1 MKIQVNLVHLGQA
14 YIYQGSLTDSG
25 YHIIFVQLCLRLKDS
40 DKLASFFFFFLME
53 SGKLVYV
60 VSA

>member
-1 MKIQVNLVHLGQA
+1 MHLGQV